1 MFPANGIQIY
11 LKGTGCK
18 AFSVPRPPRWN
29 CLLLPQLNLC
39 FNLDFKTHLC
49 SLEFPSHGISSLP
62 LGKPAFAYF
71 HSHICL
77 LLGKSCPGGRYFV
90 LFFIGVHLL
99 YGAVF
104 VSAVQQSESAMYIYV
119 SPLFCISFPFMSPG
133 STEWSS
139 LCCRV
144 GSHDWL
150 SVLCIVVYL
159 CQSQS
164 PNSSPPHTPH
174 RPSWCPYV
182 CSLHLFLCFCF
193 SNKIIY
199 FQLVMTVQDM
209 SPLLRK
215 HPFPPHQESTYVKL
229 FFKNRDVI
237 DIQHHISFQ
246 CAT

>member
-164 PNSSPPHTPH
+164 PNSSPPQTPPTAPLGVPTFVLCICSCVSVFQIRSSTSNSLWPCKTWAPCYASTHSPHTKNP
-174 RPSWCPYV
+174 RMWS
-182 CSLHLFLCFCF
+182 SFL
-193 SNKIIY
+193 KTE
-199 FQLVMTVQDM
+199 M
-209 SPLLRK
+209 
-215 HPFPPHQESTYVKL
+215 
-229 FFKNRDVI
+229 
-237 DIQHHISFQ
+237 
-246 CAT
+246 